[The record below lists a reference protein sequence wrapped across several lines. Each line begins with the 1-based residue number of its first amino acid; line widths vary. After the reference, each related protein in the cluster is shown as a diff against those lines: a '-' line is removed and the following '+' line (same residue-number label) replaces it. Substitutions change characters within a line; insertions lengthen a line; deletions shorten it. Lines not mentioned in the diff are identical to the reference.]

1 MKTGFWKSISIILA
15 AAMAFGLF
23 AAMPPAAGA
32 AVPTDTPFDIGPRAD
47 TGDDPANAI
56 YVSPAGND
64 ARATGKIDAPYKSI
78 NAALAAAKPGD
89 TVVLRGGTYR
99 EGVNVRVRKPDI
111 TIKSRKGERAVIDLS
126 SYDRGHDED
135 SGVYFDVD
143 SSGGKLRGV
152 EVIGGYY
159 AVCMETRWDWGDPA
173 NRKGA
178 SNITIEDC
186 VLHDSRHDVIKIK
199 PNCDNITIRFNEI
212 YNSGTAFK
220 GGEGNAEGI
229 DNVNGDNMAVQHNYI
244 HDICSTAVYA
254 KGGATDA
261 LIEYNRIERAK
272 EAGILVGFD
281 TSPEYFDLK
290 ANPGYY
296 ENIRCVVRH
305 NLIIGTGL
313 SGIGLYAAKDAQI
326 YNNTLVNVA
335 NGGLYHSAVY
345 FGISYQDWESY
356 AGRPASV
363 NPSIRNNIISQPS
376 SFVRPMIEIRYANEL
391 GGLSALEGSPLMGDN
406 CYYVAGKKAA
416 FSDRRPASLLDNGG
430 LAAWQ
435 AHIKGDRGSAEA
447 DPRLDAR
454 YLPANPT
461 CAGMGT
467 GAGASIQKPPTSSAP
482 APTTTPSTP
491 SQANSGAEA
500 SAYVVK
506 QSGNQ
511 NELYITVTERS
522 AGGMT
527 REVKAMYKI
536 NNNAV
541 GTYKVG
547 NYRVYVNTK
556 GNDQIRDCRV
566 VE

>member
-416 FSDRRPASLLDNGG
+416 FSDRRPGSLLDNAG

-435 AHIKGDRGSAEA
+435 AHIKGDRGSVEA

-467 GAGASIQKPPTSSAP
+467 GAGASIQKPP
-482 APTTTPSTP
+482 TTPSTP